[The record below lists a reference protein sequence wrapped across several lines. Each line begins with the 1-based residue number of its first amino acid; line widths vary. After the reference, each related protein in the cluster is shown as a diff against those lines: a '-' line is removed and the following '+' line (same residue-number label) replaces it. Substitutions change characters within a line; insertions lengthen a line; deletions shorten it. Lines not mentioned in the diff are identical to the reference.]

1 MANHVKFR
9 IHRNPA
15 LLITRNYSENS
26 HAQAALATLLEKNN
40 PKPLEDTILAMLSS
54 AEKGMEMAATLAKS
68 FYLKDSEDKSINS
81 FIGKLENFENPY
93 VQPLLR
99 ITGRKDFKSQKLC
112 ISSESSPADVHRATL
127 ILHLCIVL
135 ASHFRGLKQKK
146 LTFMSYF
153 TSPLTSSNTYVLA
166 SGEGFQQPYE
176 VHRNCIFDET
186 SFSLC
191 SCRTCRTF
199 FVAAL

>member
-9 IHRNPA
+9 INRNPA
-15 LLITRNYSENS
+15 LLITRNYSENF

-40 PKPLEDTILAMLSS
+40 PKPLEDTMLSS

-68 FYLKDSEDKSINS
+68 FFLIRSTRALKDSEDKAINS
-81 FIGKLENFENPY
+81 FIGKLEIFENPY
-93 VQPLLR
+93 VQLLLR

-146 LTFMSYF
+146 LTFMS
-153 TSPLTSSNTYVLA
+153 
-166 SGEGFQQPYE
+166 
-176 VHRNCIFDET
+176 
-186 SFSLC
+186 
-191 SCRTCRTF
+191 
-199 FVAAL
+199 

>member
-1 MANHVKFR
+1 MLEDTVLPDERINFLKSAMANHVKFR
-9 IHRNPA
+9 INRNPA
-15 LLITRNYSENS
+15 LLITRNYSENF

-40 PKPLEDTILAMLSS
+40 PKPLEDTMLSS

-68 FYLKDSEDKSINS
+68 FFLIRSTRALKDSEDKAINS
-81 FIGKLENFENPY
+81 FIGKLEIFENPY
-93 VQPLLR
+93 VQLLLR

-146 LTFMSYF
+146 LTFMS
-153 TSPLTSSNTYVLA
+153 
-166 SGEGFQQPYE
+166 
-176 VHRNCIFDET
+176 
-186 SFSLC
+186 
-191 SCRTCRTF
+191 
-199 FVAAL
+199 